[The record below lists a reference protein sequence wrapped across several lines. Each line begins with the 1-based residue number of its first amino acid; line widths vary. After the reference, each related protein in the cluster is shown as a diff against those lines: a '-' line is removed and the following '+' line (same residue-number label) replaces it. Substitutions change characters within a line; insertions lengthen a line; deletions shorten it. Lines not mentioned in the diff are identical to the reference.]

1 MALPNMAW
9 TAIIQQAGQD
19 PELLSNTET
28 VKIIANIIKTN
39 VAVCKALGP
48 GFYSQLGGLY
58 VDMLSLYKAVSQM
71 ISDAV
76 AKDGIIATKTPKV
89 RGLRTIKKEILKMIE
104 TYINQADNLQEI
116 VRDLV
121 QPLFGAVLE
130 DYSSNV
136 PDARD
141 AEVLRCLTA
150 LVSKA
155 GHLIPDGV
163 VLILQNVFECTLDM
177 IKNDFVEYP
186 EHRVEFYK
194 LLKEIN
200 AKSFQGL
207 LQLSGEA
214 FQSLINAALWAFK
227 HNNREVED
235 NGLSLTL
242 ELIENVEKLGDTPFT
257 KAFYENFYFQILSD
271 TLYVFT
277 QPDHKAG
284 FRYQA
289 QLLAQLIHLV
299 EDNVIKYPLYTSDQ
313 APEGTS
319 NSDFL
324 KQYLSQLLSSAFD
337 NLQEVQ
343 LINFLKV
350 LTTVYNDLFKFKS
363 VLRDFLV
370 QLKEFGGDPTDYLFA
385 EDKQIER
392 EEQDRLQRERDMQ
405 VGGLIRPSEMDDE

>member
-1 MALPNMAW
+1 
-9 TAIIQQAGQD
+9 
-19 PELLSNTET
+19 
-28 VKIIANIIKTN
+28 
-39 VAVCKALGP
+39 
-48 GFYSQLGGLY
+48 
-58 VDMLSLYKAVSQM
+58 
-71 ISDAV
+71 
-76 AKDGIIATKTPKV
+76 
-89 RGLRTIKKEILKMIE
+89 MIE

-257 KAFYENFYFQILSD
+257 KAFYENFISKFY
-271 TLYVFT
+271 
-277 QPDHKAG
+277 
-284 FRYQA
+284 
-289 QLLAQLIHLV
+289 LIHCMFSL
-299 EDNVIKYPLYTSDQ
+299 NQIIKQ
-313 APEGTS
+313 
-319 NSDFL
+319 
-324 KQYLSQLLSSAFD
+324 
-337 NLQEVQ
+337 
-343 LINFLKV
+343 
-350 LTTVYNDLFKFKS
+350 DLDIK
-363 VLRDFLV
+363 
-370 QLKEFGGDPTDYLFA
+370 PNY
-385 EDKQIER
+385 
-392 EEQDRLQRERDMQ
+392 
-405 VGGLIRPSEMDDE
+405 